1 MQSKRAFPEQKEG
14 KASMNEFDFKIEI
27 SFAGTEIFFYN
38 GNERAINEKNFEKR
52 KGGNKP

>member
-1 MQSKRAFPEQKEG
+1 
-14 KASMNEFDFKIEI
+14 MNEFDFKIEI